1 MKAISEHP
9 VMGCA
14 DTDTFANLQLNM
26 GEELILE
33 MLLHTLRHFL
43 IDDMVQVFFGFIRK
57 QFVVGEISKF
67 GRIGCLFI
75 GMKIRSYFSHDIWVI
90 KKTG

>member
-1 MKAISEHP
+1 MKAVLEHP
-9 VMGCA
+9 TTGCA

-26 GEELILE
+26 GEELILK
-33 MLLHTLRHFL
+33 MPLHTLRHFL
-43 IDDMVQVFFGFIRK
+43 IDVMVQVFFGLVRK
-57 QFVVGEISKF
+57 QFVVNEISKF

-75 GMKIRSYFSHDIWVI
+75 GMKIRSYFGCDIWVI